1 MIIIIFQTF
10 DCFLFSAYISFCWIL
25 LLCIFKHHIKRSL
38 DALFGGPFLGISQWD
53 PANSLH
59 CRKFQEKKSRYHR
72 YQSAWAWVTLNGGR
86 RNNGSLCIFPG
97 KKRSCQS
104 LTSHLQHTPFFG
116 PTTILGWSNHNSSTD
131 LTEIMYRRSL
141 NRPLLVPFVGTK

>member
-25 LLCIFKHHIKRSL
+25 LLCIFKHHVKRSL
-38 DALFGGPFLGISQWD
+38 DALFGGPFLG
-53 PANSLH
+53 
-59 CRKFQEKKSRYHR
+59 
-72 YQSAWAWVTLNGGR
+72 
-86 RNNGSLCIFPG
+86 
-97 KKRSCQS
+97 S
-104 LTSHLQHTPFFG
+104 LTGTQPTHCTAGSSTKKNPGTTGTSLLGHESPLMEGGGTMVPFVFSRVKKGHVNHWFRIFNTPFFG

-141 NRPLLVPFVGTK
+141 NRPLLVPIVGTK

>member
-1 MIIIIFQTF
+1 MIIIFQTF

-38 DALFGGPFLGISQWD
+38 DALFGGPFLGS
-53 PANSLH
+53 
-59 CRKFQEKKSRYHR
+59 
-72 YQSAWAWVTLNGGR
+72 LNGTQPTHCTA
-86 RNNGSLCIFPG
+86 GSSRKKIQVPQVPVCLGHESPLMEGEGTMVPFVFSPVKKGHVNHWLRIFN
-97 KKRSCQS
+97 
-104 LTSHLQHTPFFG
+104 TPFFG